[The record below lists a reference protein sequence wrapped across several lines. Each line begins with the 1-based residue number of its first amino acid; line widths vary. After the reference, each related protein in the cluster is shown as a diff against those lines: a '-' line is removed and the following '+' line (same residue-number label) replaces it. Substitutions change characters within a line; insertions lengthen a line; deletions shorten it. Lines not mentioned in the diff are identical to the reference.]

1 MFLFHLAYTAQRQ
14 SHTLLPS
21 FCPVAQQRRQGG
33 FSLIEIVIVL
43 VLLALLAVTFGS
55 NLLETPNT
63 SAALERTRM
72 AARLAYAREQ
82 GLVQGAGQQPC
93 LKLSKTGVT
102 YSNMPPMPGET
113 ANLNFEDCTLSGFPS
128 GSQICFT
135 EQGGITQAQKFTLTF
150 TPTQGSPLSLVV
162 EGGTGYAHP

>member
-33 FSLIEIVIVL
+33 FSLIEIIVVL

-93 LKLSKTGVT
+93 LKLSKTGLT

-113 ANLNFEDCTLSGFPS
+113 ANLNFEDCTLAGFPS
-128 GSQICFT
+128 ADLCFT
-135 EQGGITQAQKFTLTF
+135 EQGGITQTQKFTLTF

>member
-1 MFLFHLAYTAQRQ
+1 MFLFHLAYTTQRQ
-14 SHTLLPS
+14 SHTLFPC
-21 FCPVAQQRRQGG
+21 FCPVDQLRRQGG
-33 FSLIEIVIVL
+33 FSLIEVIVVL
-43 VLLALLAVTFGS
+43 VLLALLVVTFGS
-55 NLLETPNT
+55 TLFETPNT

-93 LKLSKTGVT
+93 LTLSKNSVT
-102 YSNMPPMPGET
+102 YRNMPPMLGET
-113 ANLNFEDCTLSGFPS
+113 SPQAIEDGTLSGFPAS
-128 GSQICFT
+128 DLCFT

-150 TPTQGSPLSLVV
+150 TPSQGSALNLVV